1 MPEEKQ
7 PSPSQLSSNHRRVI
21 SIRMRLLEESCFRL
35 LDLFRAVETIFI
47 QRQPLPNQKSEKVN
61 TRVQELRSLM
71 DQMKSDLG
79 LYCSNEDA
87 NREAAALVAAMT
99 TSIEE
104 LHPHHL
110 KGYGS
115 VPEPTAKYLEIR
127 LNELLEV
134 MKKIK
139 QVLDTPPAKGKSEG

>member
-1 MPEEKQ
+1 MPDENR
-7 PSPSQLSSNHRRVI
+7 PLPSQLSSNHRRVI
-21 SIRMRLLEESCFRL
+21 SIRMRLIEESCFRL

-47 QRQPLPNQKSEKVN
+47 LRQPLPMQKSEKVN
-61 TRVQELRSLM
+61 TGVQELRSLM
-71 DQMKSDLG
+71 NQMKSDLG

-87 NREAAALVAAMT
+87 HREAAALMAAMT

-115 VPEPTAKYLEIR
+115 IPDPVAKYLEIR
-127 LNELLEV
+127 LSNLLQV

-139 QVLDTPPAKGKSEG
+139 RVLDTPPAEEKSEG

>member
-1 MPEEKQ
+1 MPDENQ
-7 PSPSQLSSNHRRVI
+7 PLPSKLSSNHRRVI

-47 QRQPLPNQKSEKVN
+47 LRQPLPKQKSEKVN
-61 TRVQELRSLM
+61 TGVQELRSLM
-71 DQMKSDLG
+71 NQMKSDLG
-79 LYCSNEDA
+79 LNCSNEDA
-87 NREAAALVAAMT
+87 NREAAALMAAMT

-115 VPEPTAKYLEIR
+115 VPEPAAKYLEIR
-127 LNELLEV
+127 LNDLLEV
-134 MKKIK
+134 MKRIN
-139 QVLDTPPAKGKSEG
+139 QALDKPPAEGKSER